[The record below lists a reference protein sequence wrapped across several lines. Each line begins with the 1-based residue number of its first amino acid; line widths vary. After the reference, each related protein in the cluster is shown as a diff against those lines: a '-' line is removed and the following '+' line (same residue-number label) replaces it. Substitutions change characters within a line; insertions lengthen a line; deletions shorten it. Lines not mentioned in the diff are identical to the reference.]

1 VEVKAPKSRDGLESE
16 LMRISEGRM
25 EDTASGSVDIA
36 RMGEILQEV
45 KELAKA
51 YKELTKKPLG
61 ITGEVAEYEAA
72 RLLDLRLCD
81 ARQPG
86 YDAVRLEG
94 GVATRIQIKGR
105 CSTDHKS
112 GQRVGSIRFKH
123 AWDLVV
129 LVFMDD
135 NFEPLEIYEA
145 ERDQIRKRLE
155 APGSA
160 ARNERGSLAVSQ
172 FKSIARKVWPE

>member
-1 VEVKAPKSRDGLESE
+1 MNNSSPNP
-16 LMRISEGRM
+16 I
-25 EDTASGSVDIA
+25 DIV
-36 RMGEILQEV
+36 RMGEILREV

-51 YKELTKKPLG
+51 YKDLTKKPLG

-72 RLLDLRLCD
+72 RLLGLQLCD

-86 YDAVRLEG
+86 YDAVRLKGEA
-94 GVATRIQIKGR
+94 VTRIQIKGR
-105 CSTDHKS
+105 CSADYKP
-112 GQRVGSIRFKH
+112 GQRLGSIRFKH
-123 AWDLVV
+123 DWDSVV
-129 LVFMDD
+129 LVLMDD

-145 ERDQIRKRLE
+145 EREQIRKRLE
-155 APGSA
+155 EPGSA